1 MLFEV
6 CVQQE
11 VASLLMI
18 CFNSLLKDGR
28 SNVQSPLN
36 HNSCQTGVSD
46 HSEGS
51 FPQNKQLCLL
61 VKGID
66 IPWKTFCSDKVP
78 ACLPY
83 REMKIPQPAVV
94 MAPWKPDSLALRRR
108 EGHVCFL
115 YYLLRNLSKHCILG
129 MGKKH

>member
-66 IPWKTFCSDKVP
+66 IPWKTFCSNRQGPSLPSIQRDENTT
-78 ACLPY
+78 ACGGY
-83 REMKIPQPAVV
+83 GTMEAR
-94 MAPWKPDSLALRRR
+94 
-108 EGHVCFL
+108 
-115 YYLLRNLSKHCILG
+115 LLSPEA
-129 MGKKH
+129 